1 VTAWACA
8 RTVRYTLLMAT
19 VLRGTAKR
27 YSRLQNLGPRAQV
40 HCTTWYSLP
49 YGTYPMVPV
58 GAVLYRGVPL
68 GWYAVQFANSVKR
81 NVMVGPLFVEPSAS
95 ALTIALLLWPCT
107 TLPASAAWRICGGRH
122 NAFCVVEEKS
132 SRPCGLGLTERGG
145 QTWPDKWG
153 ACRAILN
160 GIRHDLKVQCI
171 NRPVPGCS

>member
-1 VTAWACA
+1 MYHAVQPNGTAACKA
-8 RTVRYTLLMAT
+8 LGHGHNCTVP
-19 VLRGTAKR
+19 RGTACPT
-27 YSRLQNLGPRAQV
+27 GPIPR
-40 HCTTWYSLP
+40 
-49 YGTYPMVPV
+49 VPV
-58 GAVLYRGVPL
+58 GAVPYRRVPL
-68 GWYAVQFANSVKR
+68 GWYAVHFANSVKR
-81 NVMVGPLFVEPSAS
+81 NVMVGPFVETSAS